1 MKLFEKSSI
10 YLGNIN
16 HRRLSPKKHSF
27 NYTLYMLALD
37 ASEVEKQQSPSWL
50 FGFSKFHPLRF
61 FEKDYIKSEPGSLNQ
76 RIRNKV
82 TELGG
87 DTDIS
92 RVLML
97 VQVRCFGIY
106 FSPANFY
113 FCYDQS
119 DNCTYMLAEVS
130 NTPWNERHFY
140 LVNLQNKDEMI
151 NEKYFQVSPFMD
163 LNMSYFWQ
171 VKPPSSDYEKLAI
184 NIQSK
189 RENLQSG
196 KMDKL
201 FDVSLLMHKKE
212 FTHKSL
218 LGVWCQLPV
227 MTIKVVFSIY
237 WQALKLFI
245 KGIPFI
251 GYQTKVK

>member
-1 MKLFEKSSI
+1 MKSLKNSQI

-37 ASEVEKQQSPSWL
+37 TSEMEKHHSPSWL
-50 FGFSKFHPLRF
+50 FGFSKFHPLGF
-61 FEKDYIKSEPGSLNQ
+61 VEKDYIRSEPGSLDQ

-82 TELGG
+82 SELGG
-87 DTDIS
+87 DIDIS
-92 RVLML
+92 RILML

-113 FCYDQS
+113 FCYDEN
-119 DNCTYMLAEVS
+119 DNCTHMLAEVS
-130 NTPWNERHFY
+130 NTPWNERHYY
-140 LVNLQNKDEMI
+140 LVDLQTKDEKI
-151 NEKYFQVSPFMD
+151 SEKSFQVSPFMD
-163 LNMSYFWQ
+163 LDMCYFWQ
-171 VKPPSSDYEKLAI
+171 VKPPSNKAEKLVV
-184 NIQSK
+184 NIENK

-201 FDVSLLMHKKE
+201 FDVSLIMRKE
-212 FTHKSL
+212 EFSQKSL
-218 LGVWCQLPV
+218 LRVWCQLPV
-227 MTIKVVFSIY
+227 MTIKVVFGIY

-251 GYQTKVK
+251 GYQKSG